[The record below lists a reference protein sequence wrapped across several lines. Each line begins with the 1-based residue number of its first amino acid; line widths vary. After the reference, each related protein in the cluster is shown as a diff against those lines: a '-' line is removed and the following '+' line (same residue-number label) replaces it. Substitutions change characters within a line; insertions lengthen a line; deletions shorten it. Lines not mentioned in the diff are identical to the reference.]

1 MNDAPGHVLVTGASS
16 GLGRALAEAYAAP
29 GRQLTLLG
37 RDEARLA
44 AVAAAVAARGG
55 EAVTHVVDVRDR
67 AAMAAVIGAADDAR
81 PLDLVVAN
89 AGIAAAADPGEVL
102 AVNAL
107 GVWYTVAPALA
118 RMGGRG
124 RGQLALM
131 SSLAGRRGL
140 PGAGPYC
147 ASKAAVRVLAESLR
161 LDWGP
166 RGVRV
171 SAVVPGFVDTPLT
184 RLNAFAMPWR
194 LDGAAAAERIRRGL
208 ERDRAEIA
216 FPRRLAIAVRLLTV
230 MPPCGGAAVAARAA
244 PRRAPRRRRQA
255 TFILT

>member
-1 MNDAPGHVLVTGASS
+1 VNDTPRHVLVTGASS

-29 GRQLTLLG
+29 GRRLTLLG

-44 AVAAAVAARGG
+44 AVAAVVAARGG
-55 EAVTHVVDVRDR
+55 EAVTHVVDVRDP

-89 AGIAAAADPGEVL
+89 AGIAAADDPGEVL

-107 GVWYTVAPALA
+107 GVWHTVAPALA

-124 RGQLALM
+124 RGQIALM

-140 PGAGPYC
+140 PGAGLYC

-161 LDWGP
+161 LDWAP

-171 SAVVPGFVDTPLT
+171 SAIVPGFVDTPLT
-184 RLNAFAMPWR
+184 RRNAFAMPWR
-194 LDGAAAAERIRRGL
+194 LDPAAAAERIRRGL
-208 ERDRAEIA
+208 RRDRAEIV
-216 FPRRLAIAVRLLTV
+216 FPRRLAIALRLV
-230 MPPCGGAAVAARAA
+230 MLLPPWAASQLLRRGRHGAARHGAVR
-244 PRRAPRRRRQA
+244 PPSS
-255 TFILT
+255 